1 MPKLSNNSRNSSKT
15 NLFASSKIVPV
26 NPSAVGA
33 GEGSSCSNLTTMEP
47 SIWLLDRAF
56 DWHPLARDFGQYFRM
71 MLVHQGLPQWQF
83 LFTKLGLTPWA
94 EVSEF
99 QLYKQSYVLCNS
111 HIMMV
116 NMRIICECQTLF
128 FFFWIREQWNLN

>member
-1 MPKLSNNSRNSSKT
+1 MFSIFLKVCLVYLDRSEISQGIMPKLSNNYRNTSKI
-15 NLFASSKIVPV
+15 NLFASNKIVVANSP
-26 NPSAVGA
+26 AVGA
-33 GEGSSCSNLTTMEP
+33 GEGSSCSTLTTMEP

-94 EVSEF
+94 EVGK
-99 QLYKQSYVLCNS
+99 LYG
-111 HIMMV
+111 
-116 NMRIICECQTLF
+116 
-128 FFFWIREQWNLN
+128 